1 MHTPEDREGLAE
13 IRRKSVDTD
22 LVYTLFTSGSTG
34 MPKGVAVTHRNV
46 MAYAEWVKTTFDINE
61 ETIFGSQ
68 TPFYFSMSVLDIYTT
83 LAARRRCFR
92 SLPKTAFLCLLRC
105 ASGIYEH
112 SPVDQ

>member
-1 MHTPEDREGLAE
+1 
-13 IRRKSVDTD
+13 
-22 LVYTLFTSGSTG
+22 

-83 LAARRRCFR
+83 LAAGAELQI
-92 SLPKTAFLCLLRC
+92 LPKRLLPFRC
-105 ASGIYEH
+105 GFWNI
-112 SPVDQ
+112 